1 MKYLEQKVVELDAK
15 KYVRR
20 HAVASDCKRHIDEPT
35 TIVDADGKPLMIYDV
50 VRDGKLTK
58 ARQALKRLKYLK
70 DVRGIARTGMLT
82 NARVFGYAP
91 RDGRRRQPCRAA
103 TADQTYKDAANA
115 LIGCAKFIDDWY
127 KEQLPDEYKTHADCI
142 AEVDDDWRIGKT
154 VFTSGIANY
163 NNTIQYHYD
172 SGNFKDCRSIML
184 GFRQHATGGFLCVP
198 QLETSLAIDDYSLTA
213 FDGQSLFH
221 GVTPIW
227 MAPKGFRATAV
238 YYSLRRMW
246 RCEPIEKEIAR
257 HRKQMTESAINPFW
271 KRTQE
276 KNGDD

>member
-1 MKYLEQKVVELDAK
+1 MKYLEQKVVNLDAK

-20 HAVASDCKRHIDEPT
+20 HALAKDCKHHITEPT
-35 TIVDADGKPLMIYDV
+35 TIVDEHGKPLLIYDV
-50 VRDGKLTK
+50 ARDEKLTN
-58 ARQALKRLKYLK
+58 ARNALKRLKYLK

-103 TADQTYKDAANA
+103 TSHETDKAEADA
-115 LIGCAKFIDDWY
+115 LVSCAKFIDDWY
-127 KEQLPDEYKTHADCI
+127 KHRLPQEYTNHTASIEDI
-142 AEVDDDWRIGKT
+142 SDDWRIGET

-172 SGNFKDCRSIML
+172 RGNFTDCMSIMI
-184 GFRQHATGGFLCVP
+184 GFRQHAKGGFLCIP
-198 QLETSLAIDDYSLTA
+198 ELETSLLIGDYSITA

-227 MAPKGFRATAV
+227 IAPNGFRATAV

-246 RCEPIEKEIAR
+246 RCEPIGKEIAR

-271 KRTQE
+271 KRTQ
-276 KNGDD
+276 KKDSND